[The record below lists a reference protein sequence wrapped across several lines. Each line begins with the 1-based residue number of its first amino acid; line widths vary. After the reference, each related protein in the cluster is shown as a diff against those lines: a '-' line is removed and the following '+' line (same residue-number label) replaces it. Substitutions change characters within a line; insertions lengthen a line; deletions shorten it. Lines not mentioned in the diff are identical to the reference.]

1 MASRALTGYGPNAH
15 LMFDGDE
22 QKWEQFECK
31 FLAYMKIKNLKYVV
45 ASDMPASADKREEAY
60 SELVQCLDERSL
72 NLIMRDARDD
82 GRLAMQILREHYA
95 GRGTQRILSLYATL
109 SSLQKRRDESLTDY
123 LIRAEKAAS
132 ALRAAGSVVCDQLL
146 IAMVLKGLPPIY
158 KPFTVV
164 ITQSE
169 KVLTFPEF
177 KTSIRNFEEN
187 ERASHDLSN
196 QIASVMRLD
205 DSPNVR
211 QQQQNRPS
219 SRNQPPSR
227 ERFHDNNF
235 NNR

>member
-31 FLAYMKIKNLKYVV
+31 FLAYMKIKKLKYVV

-72 NLIMRDARDD
+72 NLIMRDARDG

-211 QQQQNRPS
+211 QQQQNRPRY
-219 SRNQPPSR
+219 SRIIRSENW
-227 ERFHDNNF
+227 HL
-235 NNR
+235 